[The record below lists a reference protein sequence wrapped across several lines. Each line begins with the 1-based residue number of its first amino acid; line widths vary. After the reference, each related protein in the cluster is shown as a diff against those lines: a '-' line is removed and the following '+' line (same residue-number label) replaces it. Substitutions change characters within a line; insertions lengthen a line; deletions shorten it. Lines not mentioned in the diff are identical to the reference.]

1 MVLQIIFIFW
11 IVLIL
16 TADFNMK
23 KIGRLHVIT
32 DVVLQD
38 RFSHSALAQ
47 MAVAGGA
54 DTIQFRQKEGSTR
67 ALVETAIAMK
77 HACGNVPLI
86 VNDRVDVA
94 IAAEADGV
102 HLGQDDFPIE
112 KARVLLG
119 EDAVIGG
126 TAKTLSQAH
135 QCVAEGV
142 DYIGFGPIYATGSK
156 ADAGLVKGPEGLREM
171 VNGISV
177 PIIAIGGI
185 GIENAGEVMRA
196 GAHGIAVISA
206 VCCQPDPTEA
216 TQRLVDQL

>member
-1 MVLQIIFIFW
+1 
-11 IVLIL
+11 
-16 TADFNMK
+16 MK

-54 DTIQFRQKEGSTR
+54 DAIQFRQKEGSTR
-67 ALVETAIAMK
+67 ALVETAIAVK
-77 HACGNVPLI
+77 NACGDVPLI

-112 KARVLLG
+112 KARDLLG

-126 TAKTLSQAH
+126 TAKTLVQAR
-135 QCVAEGV
+135 QCVADGA

-156 ADAGLVKGPEGLREM
+156 SDAGMVRGLEDLREM
-171 VNGISV
+171 VSGVSV

-185 GIENAGEVMRA
+185 GVENAGEVMRA

-206 VCCQPDPTEA
+206 VCCQPDPIEA
-216 TQRLVDQL
+216 TQKLMDQI

>member
-1 MVLQIIFIFW
+1 
-11 IVLIL
+11 
-16 TADFNMK
+16 MK

-38 RFSHSALAQ
+38 RFSHVALAQ

-54 DTIQFRQKEGSTR
+54 DTVQFRQKEGSTR
-67 ALVETAIAMK
+67 ALIEMAIAVK
-77 HACGNVPLI
+77 HACGDVPLI

-94 IAAEADGV
+94 IAVEADGV
-102 HLGQDDFPIE
+102 HLGQDDFPI
-112 KARVLLG
+112 ARARDLLG

-135 QCVAEGV
+135 QCVAKGA

-156 ADAGLVKGPEGLREM
+156 ADAGLVKGLEGLREM
-171 VNGISV
+171 VIEVSV

-216 TQRLVDQL
+216 TQRLMDQIRMGL

>member
-1 MVLQIIFIFW
+1 
-11 IVLIL
+11 
-16 TADFNMK
+16 MK

-54 DTIQFRQKEGSTR
+54 DAIQFRQKEGSTR
-67 ALVETAIAMK
+67 ALIETAIAVK
-77 HACGNVPLI
+77 HACGDVPLI

-102 HLGQDDFPIE
+102 HLGQDDFPIK
-112 KARVLLG
+112 KARDLLG
-119 EDAVIGG
+119 EDAMIGG
-126 TAKTLSQAH
+126 TAKTLAQAR
-135 QCVAEGV
+135 QCIEQGA

-156 ADAGLVKGPEGLREM
+156 SDAGMVKGLEDLREM
-171 VNGISV
+171 VSGVNI

-185 GIENAGEVMRA
+185 AIENAGEVMRA

-216 TQRLVDQL
+216 TQRLMDQL

>member
-1 MVLQIIFIFW
+1 
-11 IVLIL
+11 
-16 TADFNMK
+16 MK
-23 KIGRLHVIT
+23 RIGRLHVIT

-38 RFSHSALAQ
+38 RFSHVALAQ

-54 DTIQFRQKEGSTR
+54 DAIQFRQKEGSTR
-67 ALVETAIAMK
+67 ALIETAIAVK
-77 HACGNVPLI
+77 HACGDVPLI

-94 IAAEADGV
+94 IAVEADGV

-126 TAKTLSQAH
+126 TAKTLVQAR
-135 QCVAEGV
+135 QCVADGA

-156 ADAGLVKGPEGLREM
+156 SDAGMVKGLEDLREM
-171 VNGISV
+171 VSGVNI

-185 GIENAGEVMRA
+185 AIENAGEVMRA

-206 VCCQPDPTEA
+206 VCCQPDPTAA
-216 TQRLVDQL
+216 THRLMDQIHRANGRL

>member
-1 MVLQIIFIFW
+1 M
-11 IVLIL
+11 
-16 TADFNMK
+16 TMK

-54 DTIQFRQKEGSTR
+54 DAIQFRQKEGSTR
-67 ALVETAIAMK
+67 ALIETAIAVK
-77 HACGNVPLI
+77 NACGDVPLI

-94 IAAEADGV
+94 IAVEADGV
-102 HLGQDDFPIE
+102 HLGQDDFPIK
-112 KARVLLG
+112 KARDLLG
-119 EDAVIGG
+119 KDAVIGG
-126 TAKTLSQAH
+126 TAKTLVQAR
-135 QCVAEGV
+135 QCVADGA

-156 ADAGLVKGPEGLREM
+156 ADAGMVRGLEDLREM
-171 VNGISV
+171 VSGVNI

-185 GIENAGEVMRA
+185 AIENAGEVMRA

-206 VCCQPDPTEA
+206 VCCQFDPTEA
-216 TQRLVDQL
+216 TQRLMDQIQK

>member
-1 MVLQIIFIFW
+1 
-11 IVLIL
+11 
-16 TADFNMK
+16 MK
-23 KIGRLHVIT
+23 KIGKLHVIT

-38 RFSHSALAQ
+38 RFSHSALTQ

-67 ALVETAIAMK
+67 ALIETAIAVK
-77 HACGNVPLI
+77 NACGDVPLI

-112 KARVLLG
+112 KARDLLG

-126 TAKTLSQAH
+126 TAKTLLQAQ
-135 QCVAEGV
+135 QCIAEGA
-142 DYIGFGPIYATGSK
+142 DYIGFGPIYETGSK
-156 ADAGLVKGPEGLREM
+156 ADAGRVKGLGGLCEM
-171 VNGISV
+171 VNGVSV
-177 PIIAIGGI
+177 PIVAIGGI
-185 GIENAGEVMRA
+185 GIENADEVMRA

-216 TQRLVDQL
+216 TQRLIDQL

>member
-1 MVLQIIFIFW
+1 
-11 IVLIL
+11 
-16 TADFNMK
+16 MK

-67 ALVETAIAMK
+67 ALIETAIAVK
-77 HACGNVPLI
+77 HACDDVPLI

-102 HLGQDDFPIE
+102 HLGQDDFPI
-112 KARVLLG
+112 ARARDLLG

-126 TAKTLSQAH
+126 TAKTLSQAR
-135 QCVAEGV
+135 QCVAEGA
-142 DYIGFGPIYATGSK
+142 DYIGFGPIYVTGSK
-156 ADAGLVKGPEGLREM
+156 ADAGLVKGLEGLREM
-171 VNGISV
+171 ARGVSV

-185 GIENAGEVMRA
+185 AIENAGEVMRA

-216 TQRLVDQL
+216 TQRLVDQIRRENGRL

>member
-1 MVLQIIFIFW
+1 
-11 IVLIL
+11 
-16 TADFNMK
+16 MK

-38 RFSHSALAQ
+38 RFSHVALAQ

-67 ALVETAIAMK
+67 ALIETAIAMK
-77 HACGNVPLI
+77 HACVDVPLI

-102 HLGQDDFPIE
+102 HLGQDDFPIG
-112 KARVLLG
+112 KARDLLG

-126 TAKTLSQAH
+126 TAKTLSQARE
-135 QCVAEGV
+135 CIAEGA

-156 ADAGLVKGPEGLREM
+156 ADAGIVKGMEGLREM
-171 VNGISV
+171 ANGVNI

-185 GIENAGEVMRA
+185 GFQLLQKSRHQFHSG
-196 GAHGIAVISA
+196 
-206 VCCQPDPTEA
+206 
-216 TQRLVDQL
+216 DQ

>member
-1 MVLQIIFIFW
+1 
-11 IVLIL
+11 
-16 TADFNMK
+16 MK
-23 KIGRLHVIT
+23 KIGKLHVIT

-38 RFSHSALAQ
+38 RFSHVALAQ

-54 DTIQFRQKEGSTR
+54 DAIQFRQKEGSTR
-67 ALVETAIAMK
+67 ALVETAIAVK
-77 HACGNVPLI
+77 NACGDVPLI

-102 HLGQDDFPIE
+102 HLGQDDFPIA
-112 KARVLLG
+112 KARDLLG

-126 TAKTLSQAH
+126 TAKTLLQAQ
-135 QCVAEGV
+135 QCFADGA

-156 ADAGLVKGPEGLREM
+156 ADAGMVRGLEDLREM
-171 VNGISV
+171 VSGVNI

-185 GIENAGEVMRA
+185 AIENVGEVMRA

-206 VCCQPDPTEA
+206 VCCQPDPIEA
-216 TQRLVDQL
+216 TQKLMDQI

>member
-1 MVLQIIFIFW
+1 
-11 IVLIL
+11 
-16 TADFNMK
+16 MK
-23 KIGRLHVIT
+23 KIGKLHVIT

-54 DTIQFRQKEGSTR
+54 DTIQFRQKESSTR
-67 ALVETAIAMK
+67 ALIETAIAMK
-77 HACGNVPLI
+77 HACGDVPLI

-94 IAAEADGV
+94 IAAEVDGV
-102 HLGQDDFPIE
+102 HLGQDDFPIG
-112 KARVLLG
+112 KARDLLG

-135 QCVAEGV
+135 QCIAEGA

-156 ADAGLVKGPEGLREM
+156 VDAGIVKGLEGLREM
-171 VNGISV
+171 VSGVNI

-185 GIENAGEVMRA
+185 TIENAGEVVRA

-206 VCCQPDPTEA
+206 VCCQMDPKEA

>member
-1 MVLQIIFIFW
+1 
-11 IVLIL
+11 
-16 TADFNMK
+16 MK
-23 KIGRLHVIT
+23 RIGRLHVIT

-38 RFSHSALAQ
+38 RFSHVALAK

-67 ALVETAIAMK
+67 ALIETAIAVK
-77 HACGNVPLI
+77 HACGDVPLI

-126 TAKTLSQAH
+126 TAKTLVQAR
-135 QCVAEGV
+135 QCVADGA

-156 ADAGLVKGPEGLREM
+156 ADAGLMKGLEGLREM
-171 VNGISV
+171 VSGIHI

-185 GIENAGEVMRA
+185 AIENAGEVMRA

-206 VCCQPDPTEA
+206 VCCQPDPIEA
-216 TQRLVDQL
+216 THRLMDQL

>member
-1 MVLQIIFIFW
+1 M
-11 IVLIL
+11 

-67 ALVETAIAMK
+67 ALIETAIAVK
-77 HACGNVPLI
+77 YACGDVPLI

-112 KARVLLG
+112 KARDLFG

-126 TAKTLSQAH
+126 TAKTLSQAR

-156 ADAGLVKGPEGLREM
+156 ADAGMVKGLEGLREM
-171 VNGISV
+171 VNGVSV

-196 GAHGIAVISA
+196 GVHGIAVISA
-206 VCCQPDPTEA
+206 VCYQPDPTEA
-216 TQRLVDQL
+216 TQKLMDQLQV

>member
-1 MVLQIIFIFW
+1 
-11 IVLIL
+11 
-16 TADFNMK
+16 MK

-38 RFSHSALAQ
+38 RFSHLALVQ

-67 ALVETAIAMK
+67 ALIETAIAMK
-77 HACGNVPLI
+77 NACGDVPLI

-112 KARVLLG
+112 KARDLLG

-126 TAKTLSQAH
+126 TAKTLSQAR
-135 QCVAEGV
+135 QCVFGGA

-156 ADAGLVKGPEGLREM
+156 VNAGIVKGLEGLREM
-171 VNGISV
+171 VNGV
-177 PIIAIGGI
+177 RMPIIAIGGI

-196 GAHGIAVISA
+196 GARGIAVISS

>member
-1 MVLQIIFIFW
+1 
-11 IVLIL
+11 
-16 TADFNMK
+16 MK

-54 DTIQFRQKEGSTR
+54 DTVQLRQKEGSTR
-67 ALVETAIAMK
+67 ALVETAIAVK
-77 HACGNVPLI
+77 RACGDVPLI

-102 HLGQDDFPIE
+102 HLGQDDFPIA
-112 KARVLLG
+112 KARDLLG

-126 TAKTLSQAH
+126 TAKTLSQARR
-135 QCVAEGV
+135 CVDEGA

-156 ADAGLVKGPEGLREM
+156 ADAGLVKGLEGLREM
-171 VNGISV
+171 VSEDQCSNYCHWGHWDRKCWRGD
-177 PIIAIGGI
+177 AC
-185 GIENAGEVMRA
+185 R
-196 GAHGIAVISA
+196 GARYCGDFSGVLPARSH
-206 VCCQPDPTEA
+206 
-216 TQRLVDQL
+216 

>member
-1 MVLQIIFIFW
+1 MSFKTVS
-11 IVLIL
+11 
-16 TADFNMK
+16 MK

-54 DTIQFRQKEGSTR
+54 DAIQFRQKEGSTR
-67 ALVETAIAMK
+67 ALIETAIAMK
-77 HACGNVPLI
+77 NACGDVPLI

-112 KARVLLG
+112 KARDLLG

-126 TAKTLSQAH
+126 TAKTLLQAR

-156 ADAGLVKGPEGLREM
+156 ADAGMVKGLESLREM
-171 VNGISV
+171 VDGV
-177 PIIAIGGI
+177 RMPIIAIGGI
-185 GIENAGEVMRA
+185 GIENAGEVIRA

-206 VCCQPDPTEA
+206 VCCQLDPTEA
-216 TQRLVDQL
+216 TQRLVDQLQV

>member
-1 MVLQIIFIFW
+1 
-11 IVLIL
+11 
-16 TADFNMK
+16 MK

-67 ALVETAIAMK
+67 ALIETAIAMK
-77 HACGNVPLI
+77 NACGDVPLI

-94 IAAEADGV
+94 IAAGADGV

-112 KARVLLG
+112 KARGLLG

-126 TAKTLSQAH
+126 TAKTFSQAR
-135 QCVAEGV
+135 QCIAAGA

-156 ADAGLVKGPEGLREM
+156 ADAGMVKSLEGLREM
-171 VNGISV
+171 VNGVHV

-185 GIENAGEVMRA
+185 EIENVGEVMRA

-216 TQRLVDQL
+216 TQRLVDQIRIANERL

>member
-1 MVLQIIFIFW
+1 
-11 IVLIL
+11 
-16 TADFNMK
+16 MK

-54 DTIQFRQKEGSTR
+54 DAIQFRQKEGSTR

-77 HACGNVPLI
+77 NACGDVPLI

-94 IAAEADGV
+94 IATEADGV
-102 HLGQDDFPIE
+102 HLGQDDFPIA
-112 KARVLLG
+112 KARDLLG

-126 TAKTLSQAH
+126 TAKTLLQAQ
-135 QCVAEGV
+135 QCVADGA

-156 ADAGLVKGPEGLREM
+156 ADAGMMRGLEDLREM
-171 VNGISV
+171 VSGVSV

-185 GIENAGEVMRA
+185 RVENAGEVMRA

-206 VCCQPDPTEA
+206 VCCQPDPIEA
-216 TQRLVDQL
+216 TQKLMDQI

>member
-1 MVLQIIFIFW
+1 
-11 IVLIL
+11 
-16 TADFNMK
+16 MK

-67 ALVETAIAMK
+67 ALIETAIAMK
-77 HACGNVPLI
+77 HACGDVPLI

-102 HLGQDDFPIE
+102 HLGQDDFPIK
-112 KARVLLG
+112 KARDLLG

-126 TAKTLSQAH
+126 TAKTLSQARRCIE
-135 QCVAEGV
+135 QGA

-156 ADAGLVKGPEGLREM
+156 SDAGMVKGLEDLREM
-171 VNGISV
+171 VNGV
-177 PIIAIGGI
+177 RMPIIAIGGI
-185 GIENAGEVMRA
+185 RIENAGEVIRA
-196 GAHGIAVISA
+196 GAHGIAVISS
-206 VCCQPDPTEA
+206 VCCQSNPKEA
-216 TQRLVDQL
+216 TQRLMDQI

>member
-1 MVLQIIFIFW
+1 
-11 IVLIL
+11 
-16 TADFNMK
+16 MK

-38 RFSHSALAQ
+38 RFSHVVLAQ

-54 DTIQFRQKEGSTR
+54 DTVQFRQKEGSTR
-67 ALVETAIAMK
+67 ALIETAIAVK
-77 HACGNVPLI
+77 NACGDVPLI

-102 HLGQDDFPIE
+102 HLGQDDFPI
-112 KARVLLG
+112 KQARDLLG

-126 TAKTLSQAH
+126 TAKTISQAR
-135 QCVAEGV
+135 QCIEQGA
-142 DYIGFGPIYATGSK
+142 DYIGFGPIYTTGSK
-156 ADAGLVKGPEGLREM
+156 ADAGMVKGLEGLREM
-171 VNGISV
+171 VSGVHI

-185 GIENAGEVMRA
+185 AIENIGEVIRA

-206 VCCQPDPTEA
+206 VCCQPDPSEA
-216 TQRLVDQL
+216 TRRLMDQIRMGL

>member
-1 MVLQIIFIFW
+1 
-11 IVLIL
+11 
-16 TADFNMK
+16 MK

-54 DTIQFRQKEGSTR
+54 DTVQFRQKEGSTR
-67 ALVETAIAMK
+67 GLIETAIAVK

-102 HLGQDDFPIE
+102 HLGQDDFPIA
-112 KARVLLG
+112 KARDLLG

-126 TAKTLSQAH
+126 TAKTLSQA
-135 QCVAEGV
+135 Q
-142 DYIGFGPIYATGSK
+142 S
-156 ADAGLVKGPEGLREM
+156 
-171 VNGISV
+171 
-177 PIIAIGGI
+177 
-185 GIENAGEVMRA
+185 
-196 GAHGIAVISA
+196 
-206 VCCQPDPTEA
+206 VCC
-216 TQRLVDQL
+216 

>member
-1 MVLQIIFIFW
+1 
-11 IVLIL
+11 
-16 TADFNMK
+16 MK

-38 RFSHSALAQ
+38 RFSHSTLAQ

-67 ALVETAIAMK
+67 ALIETAIAVK
-77 HACGNVPLI
+77 NACGDVPLI

-112 KARVLLG
+112 KARDLLG

-126 TAKTLSQAH
+126 TAKTFAQAR
-135 QCVAEGV
+135 QCIEQGA
-142 DYIGFGPIYATGSK
+142 DYIGFGPIYTTGSK
-156 ADAGLVKGPEGLREM
+156 ADAGMVKGLEGLREM
-171 VNGISV
+171 VNGVNV
-177 PIIAIGGI
+177 PVIAIGGI

-206 VCCQPDPTEA
+206 VCCQSDPAEA
-216 TQRLVDQL
+216 TQRLMDQIQK

>member
-1 MVLQIIFIFW
+1 
-11 IVLIL
+11 
-16 TADFNMK
+16 MK

-54 DTIQFRQKEGSTR
+54 DAIQFRQKEGSTR
-67 ALVETAIAMK
+67 ALIETAIAVK
-77 HACGNVPLI
+77 NACGDVPLI

-102 HLGQDDFPIE
+102 HLGQDDFPIA
-112 KARVLLG
+112 KARDLLG

-126 TAKTLSQAH
+126 TAKTLSQAQ
-135 QCVAEGV
+135 QCFADGA

-156 ADAGLVKGPEGLREM
+156 ADAGMVRGLEDLREM
-171 VNGISV
+171 VSGVSV

-185 GIENAGEVMRA
+185 GVENAGEVMRA

-206 VCCQPDPTEA
+206 VCCQPDPIEA
-216 TQRLVDQL
+216 TQKLMDQI

>member
-1 MVLQIIFIFW
+1 
-11 IVLIL
+11 
-16 TADFNMK
+16 MK
-23 KIGRLHVIT
+23 RIGRLHVIT

-54 DTIQFRQKEGSTR
+54 DAIQFRQKEGSTR
-67 ALVETAIAMK
+67 ALIETAIAVK
-77 HACGNVPLI
+77 NACGDVPLI

-112 KARVLLG
+112 KARDLLG

-126 TAKTLSQAH
+126 TAKTLVQAR
-135 QCVAEGV
+135 QCVADGA

-156 ADAGLVKGPEGLREM
+156 ADAGMVKGLEGLREM
-171 VNGISV
+171 ASGIHI

-185 GIENAGEVMRA
+185 GIENVGEVMRA

-206 VCCQPDPTEA
+206 VCCQPDPTGA
-216 TQRLVDQL
+216 TQKLVDQIHRANGRL